1 MVARA
6 ADLVALGHTV
16 TSSWITGK
24 HELQSQH
31 GARADEVAD
40 ASEQARWARE
50 DIDDL
55 EASEAIIAFTQAYGA
70 VGGRNRGGRHV
81 EMGIAIELGLRI
93 FVVGPRENVFYHL
106 PEVQQYDAWQHIV
119 PAARARGWTCGVETT
134 NCAGPAQSVQAWLA
148 VRDGRIMDG
157 PGILPGALGDLG
169 EEAELLCRAWLA
181 ANGIKYE
188 EAQDAGD

>member
-1 MVARA
+1 MRFYLAASYARRSEMVARA

-81 EMGIAIELGLRI
+81 ELGIAIGLGLQV

-106 PEVQQYDAWQHIV
+106 PEVQQHDNWAHF
-119 PAARARGWTCGVETT
+119 
-134 NCAGPAQSVQAWLA
+134 LA
-148 VRDGRIMDG
+148 DMKDRVGMM
-157 PGILPGALGDLG
+157 P
-169 EEAELLCRAWLA
+169 
-181 ANGIKYE
+181 
-188 EAQDAGD
+188 